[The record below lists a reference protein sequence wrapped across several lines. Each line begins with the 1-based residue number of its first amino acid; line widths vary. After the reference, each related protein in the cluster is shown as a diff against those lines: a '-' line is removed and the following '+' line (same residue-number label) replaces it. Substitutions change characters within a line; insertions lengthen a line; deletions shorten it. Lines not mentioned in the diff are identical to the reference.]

1 MSSDEDRSGRGG
13 SARYGP
19 DGPGTGANEPK
30 HREKKEQR
38 ADWVPRQG
46 GDQSRDEDRNSARVG
61 DTSAEEGR

>member
-1 MSSDEDRSGRGG
+1 MRSDEDRSARGG
-13 SARYGP
+13 SARYGH

-46 GDQSRDEDRNSARVG
+46 GDQSRDEERDSARVG
-61 DTSAEEGR
+61 DASVEERP